1 MLKVLCIV
9 SLTGIMAAAPLA
21 NAFALG
27 PMGASDPALSAAVP
41 QGLTQVRSH
50 PAGGMMSRP
59 FSYHYTRTAV
69 RVHVTRDVPPP
80 SVCGN
85 TGKPKAAYTRGAIAK
100 KVICQPNAINP
111 LD

>member
-1 MLKVLCIV
+1 MLKALCIV
-9 SLTGIMAAAPLA
+9 SLTGIMGAAPLA
-21 NAFALG
+21 NALALG
-27 PMGASDPALSAAVP
+27 PMGVSHPALSATVP
-41 QGLTQVRSH
+41 DGLTKVRSH

-80 SVCGN
+80 SLCGKTGRAN
-85 TGKPKAAYTRGAIAK
+85 TPFTRGPIAK